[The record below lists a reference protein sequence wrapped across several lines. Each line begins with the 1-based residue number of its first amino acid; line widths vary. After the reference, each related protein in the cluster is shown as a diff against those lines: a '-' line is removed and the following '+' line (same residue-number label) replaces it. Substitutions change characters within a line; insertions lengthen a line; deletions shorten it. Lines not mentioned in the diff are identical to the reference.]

1 MPINNDSTERE
12 LGRWYGEWPGRGAP
26 PQTPGPGA
34 RAGDRGARGERYPN
48 WFNSI
53 FEFRQKMIQF
63 NIQFNIIS
71 QKFNSKNYL
80 IQKNLRKFNSKNYS
94 IKKISKK
101 FNSKNYSIQ

>member
-1 MPINNDSTERE
+1 MDMEVDKLADMVVKIPNEDLTDVTVAIVDTC
-12 LGRWYGEWPGRGAP
+12 GDYVRG
-26 PQTPGPGA
+26 
-34 RAGDRGARGERYPN
+34 RGERYPN

-71 QKFNSKNYL
+71 QKFNSKDYL
-80 IQKNLRKFNSKNYS
+80 IQKNFRKFNSKYYS
-94 IKKISKK
+94 IKKNSKK